1 MLELQALE
9 QVYGFSEMYTFVVT
23 RTATQGAR
31 SEVEALMKFVKP
43 EMHYI
48 RCEGELTGEEMLQL
62 SDEEPEEYL
71 KRIGYEQAKK
81 RYRIHPDFALREIAG
96 EYAIVPLGETQF
108 FTNAMMT
115 PNKTATFLWQA
126 FSEPSTEEDVVMRA
140 LERFDGAEADI
151 RRDVEMFMKETMK
164 RQALVEVD

>member
-1 MLELQALE
+1 M
-9 QVYGFSEMYTFVVT
+9 
-23 RTATQGAR
+23 R
-31 SEVEALMKFVKP
+31 FVKP

-62 SDEEPEEYL
+62 SDEDLEEYL

-115 PNKTATFLWQA
+115 PNKTAAFLWQA

-140 LERFDGAEADI
+140 LERFDGEEADI
-151 RRDVEMFMKETMK
+151 RRDVAMFIKDTMK
-164 RQALVEVD
+164 RNVLMEVD

>member
-1 MLELQALE
+1 
-9 QVYGFSEMYTFVVT
+9 
-23 RTATQGAR
+23 
-31 SEVEALMKFVKP
+31 MKFDKP

-62 SDEEPEEYL
+62 SDEELEEYL

-96 EYAIVPLGETQF
+96 EYAIVPIGETQF

-115 PNKTATFLWQA
+115 PNRTAAFLWQA

-151 RRDVEMFMKETMK
+151 RRDVEMFIKDTMK

>member
-1 MLELQALE
+1 
-9 QVYGFSEMYTFVVT
+9 
-23 RTATQGAR
+23 
-31 SEVEALMKFVKP
+31 MKFVKP
-43 EMHYI
+43 EMHYV

-62 SDEEPEEYL
+62 SDEELEEYL

-115 PNKTATFLWQA
+115 PNRTAAFLWQA
-126 FSEPSTEEDVVMRA
+126 FSEPSTEEDVVARV
-140 LERFDGAEADI
+140 LEQFDGDEAEI
-151 RRDVEMFMKETMK
+151 RRDVAMFMKESIDKQVLM
-164 RQALVEVD
+164 EVD

>member
-1 MLELQALE
+1 
-9 QVYGFSEMYTFVVT
+9 
-23 RTATQGAR
+23 
-31 SEVEALMKFVKP
+31 MKFDKP

-62 SDEEPEEYL
+62 SDEELEEYL

-96 EYAIVPLGETQF
+96 EYAIVPLGEMQF

-115 PNKTATFLWQA
+115 PNRTAAFLWQA

>member
-1 MLELQALE
+1 
-9 QVYGFSEMYTFVVT
+9 
-23 RTATQGAR
+23 
-31 SEVEALMKFVKP
+31 MKFDKP

-62 SDEEPEEYL
+62 SDEELEEYL

-115 PNKTATFLWQA
+115 PNRTAAFLWQA

>member
-1 MLELQALE
+1 
-9 QVYGFSEMYTFVVT
+9 
-23 RTATQGAR
+23 
-31 SEVEALMKFVKP
+31 MKFVKP
-43 EMHYI
+43 EIHYI

-115 PNKTATFLWQA
+115 PNRTAAFLWQA

-151 RRDVEMFMKETMK
+151 RRDVEMFIKDTMK